1 MYSTNDSTKE
11 STKES
16 MCCSGFFIART
27 NTTTCLENG
36 EWELETSQAQTEGDL
51 LEYQYYYCINYWE
64 VYFLQHTGKPNS
76 DNVPA
81 LISVSCVAVV
91 ASVLMFIIGFVCGH
105 CFSQRRRKLTQHE
118 QTMSMSTAAASNEPE
133 GDLELKDNV
142 AYVTLRPK

>member
-1 MYSTNDSTKE
+1 
-11 STKES
+11 
-16 MCCSGFFIART
+16 MCCSGFLITKT
-27 NTTTCLENG
+27 NTATCLENG
-36 EWELETSQAQTEGDL
+36 EWELETSQAQTEGNL
-51 LEYQYYYCINYWE
+51 LEYQYYYNCINYCE

-91 ASVLMFIIGFVCGH
+91 VSVLMFIIGFICGH

-118 QTMSMSTAAASNEPE
+118 QTMSTSTAAASDEPE

>member
-1 MYSTNDSTKE
+1 MLEPIQQHVWRMGNGNWKHH
-11 STKES
+11 KPKLKV
-16 MCCSGFFIART
+16 I
-27 NTTTCLENG
+27 CLSINIIDNNCI
-36 EWELETSQAQTEGDL
+36 S
-51 LEYQYYYCINYWE
+51 INYWE

-105 CFSQRRRKLTQHE
+105 CFGQRRKKLTQHE
-118 QTMSMSTAAASNEPE
+118 QTISTSTAAASNEQE

-142 AYVTLRPK
+142 AYVTLHPK

>member
-1 MYSTNDSTKE
+1 MKE

-16 MCCSGFFIART
+16 TCCSGFLLART

-36 EWELETSQAQTEGDL
+36 EWELETSQAQTEGDFHVVSINITIDIF
-51 LEYQYYYCINYWE
+51 INYWE

-91 ASVLMFIIGFVCGH
+91 ASVLMFIIGFFCGH
-105 CFSQRRRKLTQHE
+105 CFSQRPKKLTQHE

>member
-1 MYSTNDSTKE
+1 MIPQKNQRRKVCVVQDFLLLELIQQHAWRMGNGNWKHHKPKLKVICLSTNIIIDI
-11 STKES
+11 
-16 MCCSGFFIART
+16 CV
-27 NTTTCLENG
+27 
-36 EWELETSQAQTEGDL
+36 
-51 LEYQYYYCINYWE
+51 NYWE

-105 CFSQRRRKLTQHE
+105 CFSHDQRRKKLTQHE